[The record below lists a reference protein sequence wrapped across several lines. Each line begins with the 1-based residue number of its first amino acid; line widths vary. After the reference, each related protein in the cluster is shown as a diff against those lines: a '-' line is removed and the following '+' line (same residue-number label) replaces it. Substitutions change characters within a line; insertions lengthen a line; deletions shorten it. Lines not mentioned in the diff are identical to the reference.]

1 MKQRFLRFLISG
13 LFILMPGMILG
24 PNPAQVANGQ
34 TRGTMAAPCDRAC
47 LQGFVDRYLDALV
60 AHDPSRLPVA
70 KSVKYT
76 ENTAQMPLGDGL
88 WVGAS
93 EGPAT
98 FKIYALDPVAHQAG
112 LLGVMQEFGKPVLL
126 VLRLK
131 IENGQITEI
140 EHIVYRDVP
149 KTSMP
154 NLVTPRPGL
163 VESVP
168 PAERVPRQEMVRVAL
183 SYFDSIEQSNGNL
196 APFADDCERHENG
209 MQTTSIKAPQPS
221 PIDSSDVAGNQAFAK
236 IGALG
241 CRDGMNTHAFSYI
254 TRIQPRRPLIVDEEL
269 GLVFTFPMFNH
280 RGKVRSIK
288 IVGVPGVDTLAMP
301 FAPFN
306 LEAGEIFKI
315 RRGQIHEVEAA
326 GFTLPYNSK
335 TGWEAEDAR

>member
-1 MKQRFLRFLISG
+1 MSLRVLMLG
-13 LFILMPGMILG
+13 MVAILPVCLL
-24 PNPAQVANGQ
+24 ANYSN
-34 TRGTMAAPCDRAC
+34 TAHAAKSDESAARGAACDRAC

-93 EGPAT
+93 EGPTT

-112 LLGVMQEFGKPVLL
+112 LMGVMKEFDKPVIL

-131 IENGQITEI
+131 VENAQITEI

-209 MQTTSIKAPQPS
+209 MQTTTNKTPQPS
-221 PIDSSDVAGNQAFAK
+221 PLDSSDAAENEAFAK

-241 CRDGMNTHAFSYI
+241 CRDSINTHILSYI
-254 TRIQPRRPLIVDEEL
+254 SRIRPRRPLIVDEEM
-269 GLVFTFPMFNH
+269 GLVYTFPMFNH
-280 RGKVRSIK
+280 RGNVRSIK
-288 IVGVPGVDTLAMP
+288 IVGVPGVDKVAMP
-301 FAPFN
+301 FGPIYH
-306 LEAGEIFKI
+306 EAGEIFKI
-315 RRGQIHEVEAA
+315 RRGQIHEIEAA
-326 GFTLPYNSK
+326 GFLLPYNSK